1 MPDLPATN
9 TQAPPVGHTVGSSTT
24 MPQMPR
30 PSSEVEGDY
39 AQGYRDGRLDAH
51 AAAAIFIGLNGFRD
65 TTGWAERF
73 RDFVTGRRG

>member
-1 MPDLPATN
+1 
-9 TQAPPVGHTVGSSTT
+9 

-39 AQGYRDGRLDAH
+39 AQGYRDGRLDAHAAAANYAQGYRDGRFDAH

-73 RDFVTGRRG
+73 RDFVTGRKG